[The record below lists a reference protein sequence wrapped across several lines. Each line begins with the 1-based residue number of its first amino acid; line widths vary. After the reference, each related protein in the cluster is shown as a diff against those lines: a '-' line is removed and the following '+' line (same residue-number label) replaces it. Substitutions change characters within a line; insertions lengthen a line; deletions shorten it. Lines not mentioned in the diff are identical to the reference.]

1 MANSSGSDS
10 LVTLLVGPS
19 HCVRWQTNSQKGAL
33 PSVSV
38 NIKCLGFGGAPIWS
52 KSLWEQVAALYK
64 EKTTQIVLIVG
75 DARFGNSI
83 FGVEGGAESEDIFVD
98 GFDSIKRDYIG
109 VHNDRCLSKRVEQAI
124 DAYVNVYGS
133 AVKIIYWDAI
143 CRRISDLLHKRHIV
157 DGAYY
162 HPSWGAAYPGAA
174 RGKCVLPMHLLLE
187 RKYPLGELSRLFIDE
202 SNHLSY
208 VGYLFLIDLIQ
219 GSEDVSKS
227 FDLARER
234 MIHDLLGPI
243 KKVANGSQLLVA
255 GDSVWISVLRR
266 TLGPRGIEELKL
278 VGVNVQAT
286 GFGNGNQNQ
295 IGNITPYD
303 RFLFVS
309 HEMSLNDFLL
319 NNPSLAAGLRG
330 SENNGIV
337 YVPWEP
343 IVSRILV
350 GDKLITT
357 RGNIESADDELLIDL
372 FGKTFVNEDI
382 RRLIEL
388 GHRGEPNWLGVVKIL
403 EASAPK
409 FKDRR
414 HHYN

>member
-1 MANSSGSDS
+1 
-10 LVTLLVGPS
+10 
-19 HCVRWQTNSQKGAL
+19 
-33 PSVSV
+33 
-38 NIKCLGFGGAPIWS
+38 LGFGGAPIWS
-52 KSLWEQVAALYK
+52 KSLWDQAAALYK
-64 EKTTQIVLIVG
+64 KKATQIVLIVG

-83 FGVEGGAESEDIFVD
+83 FGVEGAAETSDIFVD

-109 VHNDRCLSKRVEQAI
+109 VHNDRCLFKRAEQAI
-124 DAYVNVYGS
+124 DAYVNVYGD
-133 AVKIIYWDAI
+133 AVKVIYWDAI

-157 DGAYY
+157 DGAYC
-162 HPSWGAAYPGAA
+162 HPSWGPAYPGAS
-174 RGKCVLPMHLLLE
+174 RGKSVFPMHLLVE
-187 RKYPLGELSRLFIDE
+187 KKYPLGELSRLFIDE

-208 VGYLFLIDLIQ
+208 VGYLFLTDLIQ
-219 GSEDVSKS
+219 GSDDVSKS

-234 MIHDLLGPI
+234 MVHELLGPL
-243 KKVANGSQLLVA
+243 KNVANGRRLLIA

-286 GFGNGNQNQ
+286 GFGNGKQNQ

-309 HEMSLNDFLL
+309 HERSLDNFLL
-319 NNPSLAAGLRG
+319 NNPSLADGLREH
-330 SENNGIV
+330 ENNAIV
-337 YVPWEP
+337 YIPWEP

-350 GDKLITT
+350 GDKLITS
-357 RGNIESADDELLIDL
+357 RGNIEGADDALLHGL
-372 FGKTFVNEDI
+372 FGQTFANEDI

-403 EASAPK
+403 EASALK
-409 FKDRR
+409 FQDRQ
-414 HHYN
+414 HHHN